1 MTDARKSN
9 RGPSAGPE
17 NRRAIIAAAREIF
30 AEAGIQAPLSAI
42 ARRAGVGQGS
52 LYRHFP
58 DRLSLAVAVF
68 DDNVSQ
74 LERLA
79 DAEGATLSDLFDQ
92 VTEQAMVSS
101 ALIDLIQLER
111 HDPRSEALA
120 ARVLDVVAA
129 LVERDRERGR
139 IRATVEAEDVMLAI
153 TMLALTLSKSD
164 AEERAASAARG
175 RAIFRAAFGYRP
187 GILLD

>member
-1 MTDARKSN
+1 VTDARRSN

-30 AEAGIQAPLSAI
+30 AEAGIQAPLSAV
-42 ARRAGVGQGS
+42 ARQAGVGQGS

-74 LERLA
+74 LEGLA
-79 DAEGATLSDLFDQ
+79 HAEDATLSDLFDQ

-129 LVERDRERGR
+129 LVERDRARGR
-139 IRATVEAEDVMLAI
+139 IRPTVEPEDVMLAI

-164 AEERAASAARG
+164 AEERAATAARG
-175 RAIFRAAFGYRP
+175 RAIFRTAFGYRP
-187 GILLD
+187 GILPD

>member
-1 MTDARKSN
+1 MTDARRSN

-187 GILLD
+187 AILLD